1 MTFAGTS
8 IRARAGGEM
17 ASQRSLFANADE
29 FVSDVVRISDTLSNL
44 TYLIELDAQ
53 NPGLVRQYAKQAD
66 QLLRALEDLV
76 PSAKA
81 QVCEGSCS

>member
-1 MTFAGTS
+1 MT
-8 IRARAGGEM
+8 
-17 ASQRSLFANADE
+17 SQRFLFADAHE

-44 TYLIELDAQ
+44 IYLIELDAP

-76 PSAKA
+76 RSADA
-81 QVCEGSCS
+81 QACEGSCS